1 MTSQWRTLISA
12 LVLSFFCSLAIAG
25 QTGDP
30 RLEACIV
37 QAANYRGIQPQLL
50 KAIAIQESGL
60 NVNAVNRSNKNG
72 TVDHGPFQINS
83 GWLPQLRKRGITEAQ
98 LYDPCISAYIAAWI
112 LKQEINRHGATW
124 RAVGA
129 YNSPTE
135 VNRQRYAGY
144 VQKHYLRLISSQP

>member
-1 MTSQWRTLISA
+1 MTSQRRTLISA
-12 LVLSFFCSLAIAG
+12 LVLSLFCSLAIAG

-50 KAIAIQESGL
+50 KAIAIQESKL
-60 NVNAVNRSNKNG
+60 NLKAVNRSNSNG
-72 TVDHGPFQINS
+72 SVDHGPFQINS
-83 GWLPQLRKRGITEAQ
+83 WWLPELRKRGITEAQ
-98 LYDPCISAYIAAWI
+98 LYDPCVSAYVAAWI
-112 LKQEINRHGATW
+112 LKQEIIRHGPTW

-135 VNRQRYAGY
+135 ANRQRYARY
-144 VQKHYLRLISSQP
+144 VQHYYQQLISSQP